1 MDSVEGILPFNDLVN
16 SELNELITNVVPPI
30 SNYENIYF
38 SPAQLDERDSE
49 LSPERILLTNAHDF
63 SSNYFDFDQHLLQ
76 NLGRNDEQSISLV
89 SLNISSVPKH
99 LDKFVADFID
109 CSLDVI
115 GMCETRLNVDL
126 EPLYTLPSYNTFFN
140 SRNTQGGGTL
150 LHICE
155 KMKSSELT
163 NLTLTLPYFESVFVL
178 VQLSGKKLIIG
189 NIYRPPNS
197 DINSFLSKLFEVLTS
212 IMQLDS
218 SCSSIIMGDINI
230 DLLKVSTN
238 ARYMEYYTIMTSFNY
253 CPLIRRPTRVTDET
267 QTLIDH
273 IWTNEPHTIFN
284 SGIVSYDLSDHFP
297 VFAVIE
303 QNIAVPHNES
313 QYVTMSK
320 RLNNEVCDAKFRDIL
335 NSTDFSD
342 VNDAA
347 TVDDMYNKFSVKL
360 CNAYNDAYP
369 CIEIRRRKI
378 DLLKPYINA
387 DLRSLIRE
395 KHRIHRL
402 YRRFPYTYGTQY
414 KRLKNKVNKA
424 ISKAKKVYYST
435 KFSCCAGDPKKT
447 WSILNEV
454 MGRNKNDSVTE
465 LKIDDEKITGDQ
477 CIAEHFN
484 EFFSNIGTSISSGF
498 TNDESYAHFLTENL
512 SHDSFSFCEVSLSEL
527 HVIMGG
533 LKLSSA
539 GHDNIPLSLLCKN
552 IDLLGVNILSICN
565 RSLAE
570 GVFPNSLK
578 VAKVIP
584 IFKTGE
590 RESLNNYRPIS
601 VLPSFSKILE
611 KIVYIQLINYFNYYN
626 LLTPAQFG
634 FRAGFSTSDALHN
647 FLDYV
652 YRAMDNLEFTVCILL
667 DLSKAF
673 DTLNRDILIKKLE
686 YYGIQGVAKLWFV
699 SYLTNREQFTQIR
712 NSRSAKLPIIS
723 GVAQGSII
731 APLLFIIYINDVVRS
746 SRILRYVLYAD
757 DTSVFLSSKNLNS
770 LIDTVNSEMRKV
782 QAWFEANQ
790 LLLNS
795 NKTSYMI
802 FHRRRHLPS
811 VLPSIVVN
819 ENVINRVENCRFL
832 GIMVDDHITFKKHV
846 ELTLGK
852 LAKELYI
859 FLQNSQFRSHQRTCA
874 NLLLASLSSFNLWRE
889 CVVWLLRNYAET
901 FKNFAEQTDAR
912 NSWR

>member
-16 SELNELITNVVPPI
+16 YELIELITNVVPPI

-38 SPAQLDERDSE
+38 SPAQLDDQDSE

-76 NLGRNDEQSISLV
+76 NLGRKDEQSISLL
-89 SLNISSVPKH
+89 SINISSVPKH
-99 LDKFVADFID
+99 VDEFVADFHD
-109 CSLDVI
+109 YSLDVI
-115 GMCETRLNVDL
+115 GMCETRLNVAL

-140 SRNTQGGGTL
+140 SRNTKGGGTL
-150 LHICE
+150 LHISE
-155 KMKSSELT
+155 KLKASELAS
-163 NLTLTLPYFESVFVL
+163 LTFTLPYFESVFVL

-197 DINSFLSKLFEVLTS
+197 DIDSFLSKLFEVLTS
-212 IMQLDS
+212 ILQLDS

-230 DLLKVSTN
+230 DLLKVSAN
-238 ARYMEYYTIMTSFNY
+238 ARFMEFYTIMTSFNY
-253 CPLIRRPTRVTDET
+253 CPLIRRPTRVTDES

-273 IWTNEPHTIFN
+273 IWTNEPHTVFN

-313 QYVTMSK
+313 QYVTMNK
-320 RLNNEVCDAKFRDIL
+320 RLNNEVCDAKFRDL
-335 NSTDFSD
+335 LSNTDFSD

-395 KHRIHRL
+395 KHRIQRL

-435 KFSCCAGDPKKT
+435 KFNCCAGDPKKT

-465 LKIDDEKITGDQ
+465 LKIDGEKITGDQ

-484 EFFSNIGTSISSGF
+484 DFFSNIGTSISSGF
-498 TNDESYAHFLTENL
+498 TNDESYAQFLTENP
-512 SHDSFSFCEVSLSEL
+512 SHDSFTFCEVSLSEL
-527 HVIMGG
+527 YDIMGG

-552 IDLLGVNILSICN
+552 IDLLGVIIQIICN
-565 RSLAE
+565 RRLA

-578 VAKVIP
+578 VAKATP
-584 IFKTGE
+584 IFKPVK
-590 RESLNNYRPIS
+590 NNLQLIIDPHQSYPIS
-601 VLPSFSKILE
+601 TRL
-611 KIVYIQLINYFNYYN
+611 
-626 LLTPAQFG
+626 
-634 FRAGFSTSDALHN
+634 
-647 FLDYV
+647 
-652 YRAMDNLEFTVCILL
+652 
-667 DLSKAF
+667 
-673 DTLNRDILIKKLE
+673 KK
-686 YYGIQGVAKLWFV
+686 K
-699 SYLTNREQFTQIR
+699 
-712 NSRSAKLPIIS
+712 
-723 GVAQGSII
+723 
-731 APLLFIIYINDVVRS
+731 
-746 SRILRYVLYAD
+746 
-757 DTSVFLSSKNLNS
+757 S
-770 LIDTVNSEMRKV
+770 L
-782 QAWFEANQ
+782 
-790 LLLNS
+790 
-795 NKTSYMI
+795 
-802 FHRRRHLPS
+802 
-811 VLPSIVVN
+811 
-819 ENVINRVENCRFL
+819 
-832 GIMVDDHITFKKHV
+832 
-846 ELTLGK
+846 
-852 LAKELYI
+852 
-859 FLQNSQFRSHQRTCA
+859 
-874 NLLLASLSSFNLWRE
+874 
-889 CVVWLLRNYAET
+889 
-901 FKNFAEQTDAR
+901 
-912 NSWR
+912 